1 LPGMASYTPKN
12 ILITGA
18 AGFIASH
25 VANRLIRSYPEYKI
39 VVLDKLDYCSNLKNL
54 LPSKSSPNF
63 KFVKGDIGSADLVNY
78 LLITESIDT
87 IMHFAAQTH
96 VDNSFGNSFE
106 FTKNNIYGTHVLLE
120 ACKVTGQIRRF
131 IHVSTDEV
139 YGETEEDAIV
149 GNHEASQLLPTN
161 PYSATKAGAE
171 MLVMAYGRSYGL
183 PVITTRGNNVYG
195 PNQFPEKL
203 IPKFI
208 LLAMQGK
215 NLPIHGDGSN
225 VRSYLYCEDVAEA
238 FEVVLHKGEVGHVY
252 NIGTKKERRVIDVA
266 KDICRLFKMDP
277 ETSIQ
282 FVENRPFNDQRY
294 FLEDQKLKS
303 LGWSERTTWEEGL
316 KKTMDWYINNPDWWG
331 DVTGALLPH
340 PRMLMMPGG
349 LERHVEGSEEKKSAS
364 FGSSNTKMVV
374 PSTKNTGTQQK
385 HPLKFLIYG
394 RTGWIGGLLGKLS
407 EKQGIP
413 YEYGKGRLEDRS
425 SLVADIQNVKPTHVF
440 NAAGVTG
447 RPNVDWCE
455 SHKTETIRTN
465 VAGTLT
471 LADVC
476 REHGILMINY
486 ATGCIFEYNATHP
499 EGSGIGFKEEDKP
512 NFIGSFYS
520 KTKAMVEELLRE
532 YDNVCTLRVR
542 MPISSDLSNPR
553 NFITKISRYNKVV
566 NIPNSMTI
574 LDELLPI
581 SIEMAKRNLR
591 GIWNFTNP
599 GVVSHNEILEMYR
612 DYIDPN
618 FKWTNFT
625 LEEQAKVIVA
635 PRSNNEMDA
644 SKLKK
649 EFPELL
655 SIKESLIKNSH
666 TCIVAF
672 LKHSVVNFER
682 VAVEENDKI

>member
-1 LPGMASYTPKN
+1 MANYTPKN

-25 VANRLIRSYPEYKI
+25 VANRLIRNYPDYKI

-54 LPSKSSPNF
+54 LPSRSSPNF
-63 KFVKGDIGSADLVNY
+63 KFVKGDIGSADLVNF

-139 YGETEEDAIV
+139 YGETDEDAVV

-203 IPKFI
+203 IPKLI
-208 LLAMQGK
+208 LLAMKGK
-215 NLPIHGDGSN
+215 PLPIHGDGSN

-238 FEVVLHKGEVGHVY
+238 FEVVLHKGEIGHVY
-252 NIGTKKERRVIDVA
+252 NIGTKKERRVIDVV
-266 KDICRLFKMDP
+266 KDVCQLFSLDP
-277 ETSIQ
+277 EAVIK
-282 FVENRPFNDQRY
+282 FVEDRPFNDQRY
-294 FLEDQKLKS
+294 FLDDQKLKN
-303 LGWSERTTWEEGL
+303 LGWSERTSWEEGL
-316 KKTMDWYINNPDWWG
+316 KKTMDWYLKNPDWWG
-331 DVTGALLPH
+331 DDVDDAGI
-340 PRMLMMPGG
+340 
-349 LERHVEGSEEKKSAS
+349 ERFCDGSEDSN
-364 FGSSNTKMVV
+364 GVSSNADSLVQNKMVDPV
-374 PSTKNTGTQQK
+374 QRPPTPTAEPS
-385 HPLKFLIYG
+385 LKFLIYG
-394 RTGWIGGLLGKLS
+394 RTGWIGGLLGKIC
-407 EKQGIP
+407 EKQGIA
-413 YEYGKGRLEDRS
+413 YEYGSGRLEERS
-425 SLVADIQNVKPTHVF
+425 TLVADIRKVKPTHVF

-455 SHKTETIRTN
+455 DHRTETIKTN
-465 VAGTLT
+465 VTGTLT

-476 REHGILMINY
+476 RQNGLLMMNF
-486 ATGCIFEYNATHP
+486 ATGCIFEYDAEHP
-499 EGSGIGFKEEDKP
+499 EGSGIGFKEEDTP
-512 NFIGSFYS
+512 NFAGSFYS
-520 KTKAMVEELLRE
+520 KTKAMVEELLKE

-566 NIPNSMTI
+566 NIPNSMTV

-581 SIEMAKRNLR
+581 AVEMAKRNLR
-591 GIWNFTNP
+591 GIYNFTNP
-599 GVVSHNEILEMYR
+599 GVVSHNEILEMYKE
-612 DYIDPN
+612 YINQD
-618 FKWTNFT
+618 FKWSNFT

-635 PRSNNEMDA
+635 ARSNNEMDA
-644 SKLKK
+644 SKLKN

-655 SIKESLIKNSH
+655 SIKDSLIKY
-666 TCIVAF
+666 V
-672 LKHSVVNFER
+672 FEPNKKTS
-682 VAVEENDKI
+682 A

>member
-1 LPGMASYTPKN
+1 MSTISQQFAHADMYTPKN
-12 ILITGA
+12 ILVTGA

-25 VANRLIRSYPEYKI
+25 VCNRLIRNYPQYKI

-54 LPSKSSPNF
+54 NPSRSSPNF
-63 KFVKGDIGSADLVNY
+63 KFVKGDVGSADLVNF
-78 LLITESIDT
+78 LLITEGIDT

-139 YGETEEDAIV
+139 YGETDEDAVV

-208 LLAMQGK
+208 LLAMAK
-215 NLPIHGDGSN
+215 KVLPIHGDGSN

-238 FEVVLHKGEVGHVY
+238 FEVILHKGEVGHVY
-252 NIGTKKERRVIDVA
+252 NIGTKKERRVLDVA
-266 KDICRLFKMDP
+266 KDICRLFSFDP
-277 ETSIQ
+277 DKAIR

-294 FLEDQKLKS
+294 FLDDQKLKN
-303 LGWSERTTWEEGL
+303 LGWSERTSWEEGL
-316 KKTMDWYINNPDWWG
+316 RKTMEWYTSHPDWWG
-331 DVTGALLPH
+331 DVSGALVPH
-340 PRMLMMPGG
+340 PRMLMMPGTDRQYDRPEDYTARG
-349 LERHVEGSEEKKSAS
+349 SHVSNSSMHNSAS
-364 FGSSNTKMVV
+364 ISLSTNGSL
-374 PSTKNTGTQQK
+374 PQK
-385 HPLKFLIYG
+385 VPLKFLIYG
-394 RTGWIGGLLGKLS
+394 RTGWIGGLLGKIC
-407 EKQGIP
+407 EKQVIP
-413 YEYGKGRLEDRS
+413 FEYGRGRLEERS
-425 SLVADIQNVKPTHVF
+425 QLKADIVRVKPTHVF

-455 SHKTETIRTN
+455 THKAETIRTN
-465 VAGTLT
+465 VVGTLN

-476 REHGILMINY
+476 KEHGLLMMNF
-486 ATGCIFEYNATHP
+486 ATGCIFEYDTAHP
-499 EGSGIGFKEEDKP
+499 EGSGVGFMEEDKP
-512 NFIGSFYS
+512 NFTGSFYS
-520 KTKAMVEELLRE
+520 KTKAMVEELLSE
-532 YDNVCTLRVR
+532 YENVCTLRVR

-553 NFITKISRYNKVV
+553 NFITKITRYNKVV

-581 SIEMAKRNLR
+581 SIEMAKRDLR

-599 GVVSHNEILEMYR
+599 GVVSHNEILEMYKQ
-612 DYIDPN
+612 YINPA
-618 FKWTNFT
+618 FKWVNFT
-625 LEEQAKVIVA
+625 LEEQAEVIVA
-635 PRSNNEMDA
+635 PRSNNELDA
-644 SKLKK
+644 TKLSK
-649 EFPELL
+649 EFPEVLP
-655 SIKESLIKNSH
+655 IKESL
-666 TCIVAF
+666 
-672 LKHSVVNFER
+672 LKYVFEPNR
-682 VAVEENDKI
+682 KIANGV

>member
-1 LPGMASYTPKN
+1 MAAYEPKN

-25 VANRLIRSYPEYKI
+25 VANRLVRNYPQYKI

-54 LPSKSSPNF
+54 NPSRPSPNF
-63 KFVKGDIGSADLVNY
+63 KFVKGDIASADLVNY

-139 YGETEEDAIV
+139 YGETDEDAV
-149 GNHEASQLLPTN
+149 
-161 PYSATKAGAE
+161 
-171 MLVMAYGRSYGL
+171 
-183 PVITTRGNNVYG
+183 
-195 PNQFPEKL
+195 
-203 IPKFI
+203 
-208 LLAMQGK
+208 
-215 NLPIHGDGSN
+215 
-225 VRSYLYCEDVAEA
+225 
-238 FEVVLHKGEVGHVY
+238 
-252 NIGTKKERRVIDVA
+252 
-266 KDICRLFKMDP
+266 
-277 ETSIQ
+277 
-282 FVENRPFNDQRY
+282 RY
-294 FLEDQKLKS
+294 FLDDQKLKR
-303 LGWSERTTWEEGL
+303 LGWAERTPWEEGL
-316 KKTMDWYINNPDWWG
+316 KKTIEWYTNNPDYWG

-340 PRMLMMPGG
+340 PRMLMTPGV
-349 LERHVEGSEEKKSAS
+349 ERHNWTEEINSLSSSPAEANESSTTAPADTINSTSSAPQ
-364 FGSSNTKMVV
+364 K
-374 PSTKNTGTQQK
+374 PSY
-385 HPLKFLIYG
+385 KFLIYG
-394 RTGWIGGLLGKLS
+394 RTGWIGGLLGKIC

-413 YEYGKGRLEDRS
+413 YEYGKGRLEERS
-425 SLVADIQNVKPTHVF
+425 QLQEDIRNVKPTHVF

-455 SHKTETIRTN
+455 SHKQDTIRTN
-465 VAGTLT
+465 VVGTLN

-476 REHGILMINY
+476 REKGLLMINY
-486 ATGCIFEYNATHP
+486 ATGCIFEYDAKHP
-499 EGSGIGFKEEDKP
+499 EGSGIGFKEEDTQLHW
-512 NFIGSFYS
+512 F
-520 KTKAMVEELLRE
+520 LLFQ
-532 YDNVCTLRVR
+532 NQSHVR
-542 MPISSDLSNPR
+542 MPISSDLCNPR
-553 NFITKISRYNKVV
+553 NFITKIARYDKVV

-581 SIEMAKRNLR
+581 SIEMAKRDCR

-599 GVVSHNEILEMYR
+599 GVVSHNEILEMYKK
-612 DYIDPN
+612 YINPD

-644 SKLKK
+644 SKLKT

-655 SIKESLIKNSH
+655 SIKDSLIKY
-666 TCIVAF
+666 V
-672 LKHSVVNFER
+672 FEPNR
-682 VAVEENDKI
+682 KVPAN